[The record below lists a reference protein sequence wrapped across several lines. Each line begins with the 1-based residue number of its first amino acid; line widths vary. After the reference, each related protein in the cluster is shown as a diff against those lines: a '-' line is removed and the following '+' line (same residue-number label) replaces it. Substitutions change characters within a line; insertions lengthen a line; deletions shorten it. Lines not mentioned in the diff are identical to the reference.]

1 MKFNNSSTH
10 ELLQTSINQTQT
22 EASFILSDNEIPNKD
37 FIFVYS
43 NQAMASCTLGITD
56 TYACAGLSFIP
67 KYAELKADDAFKMMM
82 KDEKYE
88 VDM

>member
-1 MKFNNSSTH
+1 
-10 ELLQTSINQTQT
+10 
-22 EASFILSDNEIPNKD
+22 
-37 FIFVYS
+37 
-43 NQAMASCTLGITD
+43 MASCTLGITD
-56 TYACAGLSFIP
+56 THICAGLSFIP